1 MDREERTVTKEYLSL
16 YIDTIQK
23 GNPVVF
29 VEADNLLAVDHP
41 EKGYL
46 VLQIADKVTGDG

>member
-1 MDREERTVTKEYLSL
+1 MSEQREITKQYLDV
-16 YIDTIQK
+16 YIDAIRK

-29 VEADNLLAVDHP
+29 VEGNNLLAVDHP

-46 VLQIADKVTGDG
+46 VLEIADKVQEDG